1 MPMPLLKAVVV
12 EDYRAFRRLIR
23 LALEQT
29 AEFEVIAE
37 VSDGLEAVQEAKE
50 QQPDL
55 ILLDIGLPKLNGFE
69 AGRRIREVSPN
80 SKILFLS
87 QESSPDVVR
96 EALSLGA
103 LGYVLKSRAQ
113 SDLLPAIEAVLRGE
127 HFVSRVLDFVEGSN
141 AQTPRRHENLFFSDE
156 AVLLDNFAPVVAAAL
171 NMGNGAI
178 VVATA
183 SHRDGLLER
192 LKNQGLDVGQAVQNG
207 NYIAVDVAESL
218 SAFMVNGVPDPV
230 RFFKGI
236 SGAIAQAAKAATAKQ
251 PRVVVCGEGVAVL
264 LAEGKTDAA
273 IRLEQLCDKVAETHE
288 VDVWCAYPLNCF
300 HSVRT

>member
-1 MPMPLLKAVVV
+1 
-12 EDYRAFRRLIR
+12 
-23 LALEQT
+23 
-29 AEFEVIAE
+29 
-37 VSDGLEAVQEAKE
+37 
-50 QQPDL
+50 
-55 ILLDIGLPKLNGFE
+55 
-69 AGRRIREVSPN
+69 
-80 SKILFLS
+80 
-87 QESSPDVVR
+87 
-96 EALSLGA
+96 
-103 LGYVLKSRAQ
+103 
-113 SDLLPAIEAVLRGE
+113 
-127 HFVSRVLDFVEGSN
+127 
-141 AQTPRRHENLFFSDE
+141 
-156 AVLLDNFAPVVAAAL
+156 
-171 NMGNGAI
+171 
-178 VVATA
+178 
-183 SHRDGLLER
+183 
-192 LKNQGLDVGQAVQNG
+192 LDVGQAVQNG